1 MVHQHMGSTD
11 SVSDRMDPTEGISSK
26 PLLLRLPNELF
37 FDVGSH
43 FESFNDLNSLVRTS
57 RFFHRMFNTHL
68 YRRAVAAD
76 DIVLDDIVG
85 WVLSEYRL
93 ASLTHLLDHGLAVN
107 HIGRFVEDGY
117 KETMLR
123 FLCKLEDQERSAA
136 LARLLIQR
144 GADTN
149 SSESGIYRDTLL
161 YTAVCHRNCSIAAL
175 LLAHGVDVNATD
187 VNGDTLLHVACF
199 MHGNNAEMIHL
210 LIAHGADIE
219 ARSPDFDVTPLLAC
233 STGHAMSAL
242 LEHGADVGVHD
253 SIGETLWHRFAR
265 WAESE
270 HHELAR
276 SLLEHHA
283 IVDATDMSGYTPLN
297 ILLLNHMGDPLFM
310 TQFLLENGADVNAV
324 SNEGLSI
331 LQYAL
336 RGRCA
341 EHVVGLL
348 LEHGADVS
356 RLDSDE
362 SQLLSRWA
370 NR

>member
-26 PLLLRLPNELF
+26 SLLLDLPNELF
-37 FDVGSH
+37 FDVASH
-43 FESFNDLNSLVRTS
+43 LESFKDLNSLVRTS
-57 RFFHRMFNTHL
+57 RFFHGMFNTHL
-68 YRRAVAAD
+68 YRRAIAAD
-76 DIVLDDIVG
+76 RIILNDIVG
-85 WVLSEYRL
+85 CVLLGYRL
-93 ASLTHLLDHGLAVN
+93 PALTRLLDHGLDVN
-107 HIGRFVEDGY
+107 HIGRFGVSRWE
-117 KETMLR
+117 ETLLS

-149 SSESGIYRDTLL
+149 SSESGMYRDTLL
-161 YTAVCHRNCSIAAL
+161 YTAVYYRNCSIAAL

-187 VNGDTLLHVACF
+187 VNGDTPLHVACF

-219 ARSPDFDVTPLLAC
+219 ARNPEFDDTPLLAC

-253 SIGETLWHRFAR
+253 SDGETPWHKFAR

-276 SLLEHHA
+276 SLLEHDA
-283 IVDATDMSGYTPLN
+283 IVNATDMSGYTPLN
-297 ILLLNHMGDPLFM
+297 NLLLNHMGDPLFI

-336 RGRCA
+336 MGRCG